1 MNRALAKRFISSGMG
16 VGTPPRNFVAANA
29 GKYNA
34 IPCEVISVA
43 LAD

>member
-16 VGTPPRNFVAANA
+16 GWHSSKNFVAANA

-34 IPCEVISVA
+34 IP
-43 LAD
+43 L